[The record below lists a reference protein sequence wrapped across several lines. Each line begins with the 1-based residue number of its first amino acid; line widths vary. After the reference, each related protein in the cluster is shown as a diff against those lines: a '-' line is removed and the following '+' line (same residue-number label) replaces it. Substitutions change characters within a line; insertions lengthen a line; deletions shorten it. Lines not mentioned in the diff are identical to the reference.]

1 METHYLPRS
10 REPSV
15 IAGRAEALLH
25 RYPNLSE
32 TELAELI
39 NLMPRLPLLDFGL
52 MTADPVMSSRL
63 DAFHRD
69 HGHKVRPTPGTV
81 AALLMIP
88 VTLGVA
94 AALFWATT

>member
-15 IAGRAEALLH
+15 IAGRAESLLH

-32 TELAELI
+32 VELAELI
-39 NLMPRLPLLDFGL
+39 NLMPRVPLLDFGL

-69 HGHKVRPTPGTV
+69 HGHKVRPTPASI

-88 VTLGVA
+88 AILGIA
-94 AALFWATT
+94 AAIFWAIA

>member
-1 METHYLPRS
+1 MATQYFARS
-10 REPSV
+10 RDPSA
-15 IAGRAEALLH
+15 IAARAEALVQ

-32 TELAELI
+32 VELAELI
-39 NLMPRLPLLDFGL
+39 NLMSRLPVLDFGL

-69 HGHKVRPTPGTV
+69 HGHRIRPTLGSI

-88 VTLGVA
+88 ITLSLV
-94 AALFWATT
+94 ALFWWAAT

>member
-32 TELAELI
+32 TELAATDAYE
-39 NLMPRLPLLDFGL
+39 
-52 MTADPVMSSRL
+52 ADGYARVE
-63 DAFHRD
+63 
-69 HGHKVRPTPGTV
+69 
-81 AALLMIP
+81 
-88 VTLGVA
+88 VTLESGARAFVYVGPKLSA
-94 AALFWATT
+94 